1 MLKIVPKVCSLL
13 LILLLAD
20 CSSTHKNTNDDV
32 KGAVLDK
39 ITNAVKNQVLFQE
52 IMLDDPV
59 VKHSLIRTVQMINNE
74 KSSSIDNKI
83 ATAALVKSDAVE
95 DKVILAYALHPKYFF
110 WKAKNDPNMNLILS
124 KVDKFV
130 DKLKINISDIKQ
142 LESKNDNTANTCSAN
157 VSIGQ
162 DNVAIEYTVNT
173 ENSRMVIGIKDSND
187 KQPSSHVSQHFSG
200 SVAALCNTWENIKPT
215 TFPPANP
222 QFIVDYDDILS
233 DATNNKNIQLGTI
246 IPLKLM
252 VDGNTLNNELRS
264 YQILQKQHSAN
275 NAAK

>member
-1 MLKIVPKVCSLL
+1 
-13 LILLLAD
+13 
-20 CSSTHKNTNDDV
+20 
-32 KGAVLDK
+32 
-39 ITNAVKNQVLFQE
+39 
-52 IMLDDPV
+52 MLDDPV
-59 VKHSLIRTVQMINNE
+59 VKHSLIRTVKIINNE
-74 KSSSIDNKI
+74 KTNSIDNE
-83 ATAALVKSDAVE
+83 TVTTGLVKSETVE
-95 DKVILAYALHPKYFF
+95 DKIVLAYALHPKYFF
-110 WKAKNDPNMNLILS
+110 WKAKNDPAMNLVLS

-142 LESKNDNTANTCSAN
+142 LESKNDNTANICSAN

-173 ENSRMVIGIKDSND
+173 ENNRIVIGIKDSND

-200 SVAALCNTWENIKPT
+200 SVAALCTTWENIKPT

-222 QFIVDYDDILS
+222 QFIVNYDDS
-233 DATNNKNIQLGTI
+233 ASNATNDKNIQLGTI

-252 VDGNTLNNELRS
+252 VDGNVLNNELRS
-264 YQILQKQHSAN
+264 YKILQKQHSAN